1 MINGLEGIPGSG
13 KSYEA
18 VAFHVLPALRS
29 GRRVITNLPLNIDA
43 FAAIDPAW
51 RDLLEVRTRPAPR
64 LGDWN
69 AANIAEQEAFQV
81 WADRDPEPQPE
92 SVSTFGTVWDY
103 HSTWSSERGQGPLF
117 VIDECHVALP
127 KVGTPDH
134 VVQWFKLHRHY
145 NADVLLMTQSFR
157 DINQPIAQLIATL
170 IRCRKA
176 DILGKSGSYI
186 RKVHAGYRG
195 ALIQSDERKYEAQYF
210 GLYRSNTQS
219 AGSSESAVQDVSP
232 MIVRFNR
239 FKWAWIVFSV
249 GVMAWAFWPK
259 PGTDIWGRTTAPAK
273 ASVPTKPTT
282 QAGQAMLQ
290 QQAPLPQGQAA
301 QVPQQPASQPESVP
315 QPEVKDPLYGKLLH
329 MTGDLQKQGRSWVA
343 FVVSDQGRRVFDLT
357 SDDLRQAGYSIKHLG
372 HCMATVKWETVVRQV
387 TCDAPFTAS
396 GRGDKPIVIDTATG
410 ARSDAPAPRYDQQ
423 QAQQAPVAHDPGPP
437 PNQWSQALAARNAQV
452 RSGLN

>member
-18 VAFHVLPALRS
+18 VAFHVLPALRA

-43 FAAIDPAW
+43 FAAIDPSW
-51 RDLLEVRTRPAPR
+51 RDLIEVRTRPSPR
-64 LGDWN
+64 MGDWN
-69 AANIAEQEAFQV
+69 AANIAEQEAFQL
-81 WADRDPEPQPE
+81 WPDREPEPHSE
-92 SVSTFGTVWDY
+92 NVFTFGTVWDY
-103 HSTWSSERGQGPLF
+103 YSTWRSDKDQGPLY

-127 KVGTPDH
+127 KTGTPDQ

-176 DILGKSGSYI
+176 DILGKSDRYI

-195 ALIQSDERKYEAQYF
+195 AMIQQDERKYESQYF

-219 AGSSESAVQDVSP
+219 GGSAEGKAQDVSP
-232 MIVRFNR
+232 FIVKFNR
-239 FKWAWIVFSV
+239 FKWLWLAGSLGFMVYT
-249 GVMAWAFWPK
+249 FWPD
-259 PGTDIWGRTTAPAK
+259 GERDIWGRRIAPIKPSAG
-273 ASVPTKPTT
+273 AEKPTT
-282 QAGQAMLQ
+282 QARPGLV
-290 QQAPLPQGQAA
+290 PLKGMG
-301 QVPQQPASQPESVP
+301 QPAPPSEVP
-315 QPEVKDPLYGKLLH
+315 ANGEGVPVPPPPPPEVKDPLYGKLLH
-329 MTGDLQKQGRSWVA
+329 ITGDLGKQGRSWLT

-357 SDDLRQAGYSIKHLG
+357 SDDLKEAGYSVKHLA

-387 TCDAPFTAS
+387 TCDAPYTAS
-396 GRGDKPIVIDTATG
+396 GRGDKPIVIDTSTG
-410 ARSDAPAPRYDQQ
+410 ARSDSATAMRSQSE
-423 QAQQAPVAHDPGPP
+423 PP

-452 RSGLN
+452 RSTLQP